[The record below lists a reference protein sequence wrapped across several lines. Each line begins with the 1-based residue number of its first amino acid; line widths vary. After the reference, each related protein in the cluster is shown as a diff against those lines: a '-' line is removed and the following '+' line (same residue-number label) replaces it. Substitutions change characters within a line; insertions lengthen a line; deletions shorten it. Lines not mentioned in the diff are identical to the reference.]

1 MANKEVDTQARLSG
15 KLDVVDFDVFAMK
28 EPDYK
33 MIIMSTYGKLVAS

>member
-33 MIIMSTYGKLVAS
+33 MIVDCPRLLKQKN